1 MVQIDDTIISLDIFE
16 KEFICNLDAC
26 LGGCCNEEGDSGAPL
41 DVEEIAEL
49 EKVLP
54 VVWDDLSPA
63 AQEVIR
69 EKGVAF
75 QDEDGEW
82 VTPVVNGH
90 DCVFTCYGK
99 GGMCYCAI
107 EKAYREGKVDFYKP
121 VSCHLYPI
129 RCKKYPTFTAVN
141 YHKWNICKA
150 AEILG
155 KKEGVK
161 LFQFLKEPLVRK
173 FGEAWYEQL
182 SICAEELKNMEQ
194 NG

>member
-26 LGGCCNEEGDSGAPL
+26 LGACCNEEGDSGAPL
-41 DVEEIAEL
+41 DYEEIEEL
-49 EKVLP
+49 KKVLP
-54 VVWDDLSPA
+54 IVWDDLTPA
-63 AQEVIR
+63 AKEVIEER
-69 EKGVAF
+69 GIAF
-75 QDEDGEW
+75 QDEEGDW
-82 VTPVVNGH
+82 VTPVVNGR
-90 DCVFTCYGK
+90 DCIFTYYTE
-99 GGMCYCAI
+99 GGMCLCAI
-107 EKAYREGKVDFYKP
+107 EKAFREGKTDYYKP

-161 LFQFLKEPLVRK
+161 LYQFLKAPLVRK

-182 SICAEELKNMEQ
+182 EICAEELKQMDK
-194 NG
+194 